1 MKAKLDHIVHE
12 NDAKTIKSFWFE
24 PDKPLDHIAGQF
36 IEMTIKHDNP
46 DDRGIKRWFTI
57 SSSPT
62 DAPLFSITTKFS
74 DTSSSFK
81 TALNKLQ
88 KGQLVNIEGPM
99 GDFVLPKDDR
109 IPLTFVAGGIG
120 ITPFHSIV
128 KWLYDTK
135 QSRDIT
141 FIYAART
148 EAELVFLKLLEKYG
162 MVRDI
167 ILSEPDG
174 SWTGS
179 TGQLSGK
186 LIIDKAD
193 TQKDSMI
200 FISGPEKMVESL
212 EDQLTKLG
220 IDKSRQVGDFFPGYT
235 KL

>member
-1 MKAKLDHIVHE
+1 MKARLDHIVHE
-12 NDAKTIKSFWFE
+12 NKAKTIKSFWFE
-24 PDKPLDHIAGQF
+24 PDKALDHIAGQF
-36 IEMTIKHDNP
+36 IEMTLKHDNP
-46 DDRGIKRWFTI
+46 DDKGIKRWFTI

-74 DTSSSFK
+74 EPSSTFK
-81 TALNKLQ
+81 SALNKLQ
-88 KGQLVNIEGPM
+88 IGDSVNIEGPI
-99 GDFVLPKDDR
+99 GDFVLPIDAQ

-120 ITPFHSIV
+120 ITPFHSIL

-141 FIYAART
+141 LIYAART
-148 EAELVFLKLLEKYG
+148 EAELVFLKLFEKYG
-162 MVRDI
+162 MTRDI
-167 ILSEPDG
+167 LLSEPEA

-179 TGQLSGK
+179 RGQLSGE
-186 LIIDKAD
+186 LIIKLA
-193 TQKDSMI
+193 KPVNDSII
-200 FISGPEKMVESL
+200 FVSGPEKMVESL